1 MPRLKPKQHKPN
13 WHEKLDAVL
22 CGLCPEYDDWLRKR
36 QELLKREVQHGPK
49 IRLRRYQTTRS

>member
-22 CGLCPEYDDWLRKR
+22 CGLCPEYDDWLR